1 MKVTCFI
8 VMDWAVRSREDG
20 ESEARLERVISE
32 LSGTKVSVQ
41 LLCYLHRRHRPV
53 KSIEVH
59 VPLFVCCG
67 VVAGVHQEGRDA
79 PDCSGQVLLFKQ
91 ASKYAKDE

>member
-8 VMDWAVRSREDG
+8 VMDWAVRSSEGG
-20 ESEARLERVISE
+20 ESEARSERVLSE
-32 LSGTKVSVQ
+32 SSGTKVSVQ

-59 VPLFVCCG
+59 APLFVRRG
-67 VVAGVHQEGRDA
+67 VVAGVRQEGRDA
-79 PDCSGQVLLFKQ
+79 LDCSGQVLLFKR
-91 ASKYAKDE
+91 ASKHCKS

>member
-8 VMDWAVRSREDG
+8 VMDWAVRSREGG
-20 ESEARLERVISE
+20 ESEARLKRVISE

-53 KSIEVH
+53 KSIEVQA
-59 VPLFVCCG
+59 PRFVVG
-67 VVAGVHQEGRDA
+67 VGQEGRDA
-79 PDCSGQVLLFKQ
+79 LDCPGQVLLFKQ
-91 ASKYAKDE
+91 ASRYAKKKKVE